1 MQDMLSTAE
10 AAKQLGTSEPT
21 VRRMLESRELR
32 GEREKV
38 GQKFRWRVDP
48 TSVARFLAS
57 NGKFSGSRRKRPNRL
72 TEVERRLNGLI
83 ERVDELTSE
92 GESTGGQRPNRMV
105 EERDDLRAEVVSLT
119 ESLTRMRSFSDHQ
132 AEADAERAAVIQHL
146 LAAVSAAERA
156 DQLRREAINDLQEAL
171 GDATRAGHAGAL
183 WS

>member
-1 MQDMLSTAE
+1 MISTAE

-38 GQKFRWRVDP
+38 GNKFRWRIDP
-48 TSVARFLAS
+48 ASVARFLAS
-57 NGKFSGSRRKRPNRL
+57 NGKFSGGRRKRPNRL
-72 TEVERRLNGLI
+72 TDVERRLNGLI
-83 ERVDELTSE
+83 ERVNELTSE
-92 GESTGGQRPNRMV
+92 GAATVGQQPNRTL

-119 ESLTRMRSFSDHQ
+119 ESLARMRSFSERQ
-132 AEADAERAAVIQHL
+132 AEADAERAAVVEHL

-156 DQLRREAINDLQEAL
+156 DKLRREAIDDLQEAL
-171 GDATRAGHAGAL
+171 GDATRAGHAGGL